1 MVAAGIGASG
11 SDDVEGNG
19 FADGTGVGEL
29 GENVECGAATAM
41 RLGMCCDCTYQMLQ
55 CQWPGRCSFVDLSF
69 LYFGTFL
76 VVLITFSMR
85 KIYEMTN
92 MGS

>member
-11 SDDVEGNG
+11 SDDVEGNR
-19 FADGTGVGEL
+19 FADGTDGTGVGEL
-29 GENVECGAATAM
+29 GKNGECGAATAM
-41 RLGMCCDCTYQMLQ
+41 RLGRCCDCIRCIQCQ

-76 VVLITFSMR
+76 VILITFS
-85 KIYEMTN
+85 T
-92 MGS
+92 